1 MIVALLVNLV
11 ANGGYS
17 YRVRSAATKATGLSG
32 GTDDENVAIVM
43 ILGRAGEIS
52 EPRRV

>member
-17 YRVRSAATKATGLSG
+17 YRVRSAAIKPL
-32 GTDDENVAIVM
+32 DFP
-43 ILGRAGEIS
+43 AGPMMKMS
-52 EPRRV
+52 QL